1 MNPASLLLPTRPAF
15 ALPLAAW
22 CALAISLTGCVSLHS
37 VRSEQKFSA
46 PPVNADVC
54 NYDWQVGP
62 VLFRAEGAVS
72 YPWDTLHRFG
82 HPNTGPHVKQLA
94 ASCPRPSPARPAT
107 VSVYYLEHVNKTY
120 HWSLLSAGRLV
131 WAASLGTVPLPLFW
145 NYAACV
151 QVRSPDGLNRFAIA
165 HGEISS
171 VANLWGDG
179 LGRDNIRSARSQRI
193 SSLLQDLTSQA
204 WTKLWLEPT
213 ENLGAEDCRSRLDV
227 LAGREPSKA
236 PQSEVSDGGFDVK
249 FEQSDRREN
258 PPKPTADEWVSCFTQ
273 GERKWT
279 PRSQCD

>member
-1 MNPASLLLPTRPAF
+1 MTTVQSTA
-15 ALPLAAW
+15 ALRIIAGGIAALVLSG
-22 CALAISLTGCVSLHS
+22 CISMHS
-37 VRSEQKFSA
+37 IKTESEFSA
-46 PPVNADVC
+46 PAVNPNIC
-54 NYDWQVGP
+54 KYDWQVGP
-62 VLFRAEGAVS
+62 VLFSSEGALS
-72 YPWDTLHRFG
+72 HPWDTLHRFG
-82 HPNTGPHVKQLA
+82 HPTMVPHVEQL

-107 VSVYYLEHVNKTY
+107 VSVYYLEHINKTY
-120 HWSLLSAGRLV
+120 HWSLISAGRLV

-151 QVRSPDGLNRFAIA
+151 KVTSPDGLNRFAIA
-165 HGEISS
+165 HGKISS

-179 LGRDNIRSARSQRI
+179 LGRDNIRSARRQRI

-204 WTKLWLEPT
+204 WTKVWLAPADD
-213 ENLGAEDCRSRLDV
+213 LGAEDCRNRLDV

-258 PPKPTADEWVSCFTQ
+258 PAKPTEDEWVSCFKQ
-273 GERKWT
+273 GKRKWA

>member
-1 MNPASLLLPTRPAF
+1 MNPASPLPSIRPAF
-15 ALPLAAW
+15 ALRCATW
-22 CALAISLTGCVSLHS
+22 CALALSLTGCVSLHS
-37 VRSEQKFSA
+37 IRSEQEFSA

-54 NYDWQVGP
+54 NYDWQVGQ

-72 YPWDTLHRFG
+72 YPWDTLQSFG
-82 HPNTGPHVKQLA
+82 HPSTVPHVEQLA

-107 VSVYYLEHVNKTY
+107 VSVYYLGHVNKTY
-120 HWSLLSAGRLV
+120 HWSLISAGRLV

-151 QVRSPDGLNRFAIA
+151 QVTSPDGLSRFAIVN
-165 HGEISS
+165 GKISS
-171 VANLWGDG
+171 VANLWG
-179 LGRDNIRSARSQRI
+179 RDNSKSARSQRI

-204 WTKLWLEPT
+204 WTKVWLEPT
-213 ENLGAEDCRSRLDV
+213 ENLGAEDCRNRLDV

-249 FEQSDRREN
+249 FQQSDRREN
-258 PPKPTADEWVSCFTQ
+258 PAKPTEEEWVSCFKQ